1 MAEIKNT
8 FLLSKMNKDLDN
20 RLIPNGEYRDALNI
34 SIGKSESDDV
44 GAVQNILG
52 NDVFSSLSLPVG
64 TKCIGFFMDNP
75 NNRIYQ
81 FLTNNNSS
89 FSGTKYNSICVV
101 DLTLGQTLIE
111 LVKGDFLNFS
121 QDNIITG
128 INLVENLLFWTDNRN
143 QPRKINV
150 QSAILSPANSSNPYY
165 TEEHQLSV
173 AKYAPVEAISLVKKF
188 VTTNTTAVSA
198 STTIEVADTSGI
210 LLGMTIISQP
220 IGGLGIADSD
230 FVLVESINELT
241 STITVSVPVTL
252 ADNSILTFLFST
264 MSDDSQEPLWPGD
277 PAYLT
282 GRYVRFSYRFRFD
295 DGEYSLMAPFTQI
308 VFVPN
313 QKGYFIN
320 GNETDAYTS
329 TVLNWMENN
338 INNILLMIPFPDI
351 CSNAGESYK
360 IQAVDILYK
369 ESDALAISVV
379 ETIPIGELQL
389 INDTN
394 MYTYEYQSTKPY
406 RTLPE
411 DQTTRVYDLV
421 PVRALAQ
428 ESSGNRIIYGNFVSN
443 YTAPKS
449 IDYKVSINEKQ
460 DFSANFIEYPNHTV
474 KQNRTYQVGFVLAD
488 KFGRQ
493 SSVILSTLDTLAT
506 ISDGAK
512 FGGSTVYS
520 PYFSETNIPV
530 IKNWFGNAL
539 SMLVES
545 PITSTSSNA
554 TGEPGLY
561 ATTSTIGGF
570 ILTGTTTITN
580 TTYTF
585 TLDSGNP
592 PVVGEYMRGEYT
604 DYVKVTNVNS
614 TSAPLYI
621 ITTDGRVN
629 SFYERN
635 VMNDPSDIKWS
646 YIINQLGWYSY
657 KVVVRQQEQDYYNV
671 YLPGMLNGYP
681 AGQTYGSEVTY
692 PGGNPTQNNG
702 INTTVFPTTEVNK
715 TAHTVLINDN
725 INKIPRDLSE
735 VGPDQRLYRS
745 SVQLFGRVQNTMSG
759 QDANN
764 IQYFPTSRPDTV
776 TAISTTEDLGM
787 LPATVD
793 NQLGSAVYN
802 FYQLETTP
810 LLARIS
816 TSNSIGVTAIENVAV
831 TYTSADNNMQPYLS
845 VYETKPDYSL
855 LDIFWETSTSGLISD
870 LNADVLTGFEGIA
883 GLSDINWDFKESD
896 NPSDSTKYISGE
908 FWPISLS
915 YTEMPSAS
923 ATIVNVV
930 DGNGVTVNPIAN
942 KFAIETINIVPGINH
957 YRLYITDN
965 FVFINDVL
973 STTFTFTISIEE
985 TGNPVPI
992 NFDIT
997 GRLENVAPEILNT
1010 CPVNVTLDGPTPI
1023 PGVPI
1028 YTLQGVNGAFHPP
1041 LKSIETEWKILNTS
1055 TVGWEALFSI
1065 VKNPST
1071 GDGEIFLLDDFPIT
1085 ESFTLNI
1092 QLKDAVTAAG
1102 IDTNDPD
1109 TKYRSKVDLCT
1120 VNISIGGVEICGR
1133 EWSARNI
1140 TVRTYNDGTPIPE
1153 CSDPA
1158 VWENL
1163 TTGAWCYY
1171 DNDPANEAVYG
1182 LLYNW
1187 YAVQGIYD
1195 AASLANPTLRKQL
1208 APAGYHV
1215 PYMSIGSGLPVADIS
1230 ELCSLWNCGS
1240 GGSYATAG
1248 GLLKEAGTE
1257 HWDNPNTGATNSTQF
1272 TALPGGFRNEFGTF
1286 ERLTLSAW
1294 FWFGGPET
1302 FNAVAPTVAA
1312 AWNMEYDSA
1321 ALVETVKNKNFGF
1334 SVRFV
1339 KDYSEEWT
1347 AYSNGNT
1354 MCQTSWLSPDGMAGY
1369 TLLGN
1374 SGGTEYEQFLTISGC
1389 TITADSGGGTCGVFL
1404 G

>member
-52 NDVFSSLSLPVG
+52 NSIFGSISLPEG
-64 TKCIGFFMDNP
+64 TKCIGYFMDNP

-81 FLTNNNSS
+81 FLTNNYSS
-89 FSGTKYNSICVV
+89 FVGTRYNAICVA
-101 DLTLGQTLIE
+101 DLNTGPNPVV
-111 LVKGDFLNFS
+111 LVSGDFLNFS

-150 QSAILSPANSSNPYY
+150 QSAILSPATSLNPYY
-165 TEEHQLSV
+165 TQEHQLSV

-188 VTTNTTAVSA
+188 VTTNTEAITVA

-210 LLGMTIISQP
+210 LVGMTV
-220 IGGLGIADSD
+220 IGGGIVDSD
-230 FVLVESINELT
+230 FVLVESIDT
-241 STITVSVPVTL
+241 VASTIIVSVPVTL
-252 ADNSILTFLFST
+252 AIDQTLTFLIST
-264 MSDDSQEPLWPGD
+264 MSDDSEEPLWPGD

-295 DGEYSLMAPFTQI
+295 DGEYSIMAPFTQI
-308 VFVPN
+308 VFIPN

-394 MYTYEYQSTKPY
+394 IYTYEYQSTKPY
-406 RTLPE
+406 KTLPE

-449 IDYKVSINEKQ
+449 IKYKTSINEKQ

-493 SSVILSTLDTLAT
+493 SSVILSSLDTLAT
-506 ISDGAK
+506 ISEGAK
-512 FGGSTVYS
+512 YGGSTIYS
-520 PYFSETNIPV
+520 PYFSESNIPV

-539 SMLVES
+539 SLLIEE
-545 PITSTSSNA
+545 PINSTSNDS

-570 ILTGTTTITN
+570 VLTGTTTIIN
-580 TTYTF
+580 NEYTF
-585 TLDSGNP
+585 TLDNGDVPN
-592 PVVGEYMRGEYT
+592 VGEYMRGEFT
-604 DYVKVTNVNS
+604 DYVRILEIDDTL
-614 TSAPLYI
+614 APTYT
-621 ITTDGRVN
+621 ITTDGQIN
-629 SFYERN
+629 SFYQRN
-635 VMNDPSDIKWS
+635 TLNDPSDIKWA

-692 PGGNPTQNNG
+692 PATGPEQNNG
-702 INTTVFPTTEVNK
+702 INTTIFPTNEVNK
-715 TAHTVLINDN
+715 TAHVVLINDN
-725 INKIPRDLSE
+725 INKVPRDLSE
-735 VGPDQRLYRS
+735 VGPDQKLYRS
-745 SVQLFGRVQNTMSG
+745 SVQLYGRVQNTIDG

-764 IQYFPTSRPDTV
+764 TQYFPTTKPDTV
-776 TAISTTEDLGM
+776 TAISTTEDLSM
-787 LPATVD
+787 FPATVD
-793 NQLGSAVYN
+793 NLLGSAVYN
-802 FYQLETTP
+802 LYQLETSP
-810 LLARIS
+810 LVARIS
-816 TSNSIGVTAIENVAV
+816 TSKGIGVTALPNIPNA
-831 TYTSADNNMQPYLS
+831 TNPPTASNRDNNMQPYLS

-896 NPSDSTKYISGE
+896 NPNDSTKYITGE
-908 FWPISLS
+908 FWPISLT

-923 ATIVNVV
+923 ATILNVV
-930 DGNGVTVNPIAN
+930 DGHGVQVNPIAN
-942 KFAIETINIVPGINH
+942 KFAIETINIIPGLNH
-957 YRLYITDN
+957 YRIYINDD

-985 TGNPVPI
+985 TGNPTPI

-1028 YTLQGVNGAFHPP
+1028 YTLQGVNGAYHPP

-1120 VNISIGGVEICGR
+1120 VNISIGGIEICNR

-1153 CSDPA
+1153 CTDPA

-1171 DNDPANEAVYG
+1171 DNDPANETEYG

-1187 YAVQGIYD
+1187 YAIQGIYD
-1195 AASLANPTLRKQL
+1195 AASLANPILRKQL
-1208 APAGYHV
+1208 APTGYHV
-1215 PYMSIGSGLPVADIS
+1215 PYMSIGSDLPVADIS

-1302 FNAVAPTVAA
+1302 VSLYAPTVAA

-1321 ALVETVKNKNFGF
+1321 ALNETVMHKNCGF

-1339 KDYSEEWT
+1339 KDYSETWT
-1347 AYSNGNT
+1347 AFTGGSSCSTTYLG
-1354 MCQTSWLSPDGMAGY
+1354 LDGMAGY
-1369 TLLGN
+1369 IQLGGA
-1374 SGGTEYEQFLTISGC
+1374 SGPEYEEFYTISGC
-1389 TITADSGGGTCGVFL
+1389 TIVADSGGGGCGVFT

>member
-52 NDVFSSLSLPVG
+52 NAVFSSLSLPTG

-81 FLTNNNSS
+81 FLTNNHSS
-89 FSGTKYNSICVV
+89 FTGEKYNSICVV
-101 DLTLGQTLIE
+101 DLNEGQSLIE

-150 QSAILSPANSSNPYY
+150 QSALLSPANNSNPYY
-165 TEEHQLSV
+165 TKEHQLSV

-188 VTTNTTAVSA
+188 VTTNTEAIAVA
-198 STTIEVADTSGI
+198 STTIEVASTSGI
-210 LLGMTIISQP
+210 LVGMTV
-220 IGGLGIADSD
+220 IGGGIADSD
-230 FVLVESINELT
+230 FVLVESIDTNA
-241 STITVSVPVTL
+241 STITVSIPVTL
-252 ADNSILTFLFST
+252 ANNQTLTFLIST
-264 MSDDSQEPLWPGD
+264 MSDDSEEPLWPGD

-320 GNETDAYTS
+320 GNENDAYTS

-369 ESDALAISVV
+369 ESDALATSVV

-389 INDTN
+389 ITDTN
-394 MYTYEYQSTKPY
+394 IYTYEYQSTKPY
-406 RTLPE
+406 KTLPE

-449 IDYKVSINEKQ
+449 IKYKTSINEKQ

-474 KQNRTYQVGFVLAD
+474 KQNRTYQVGFILAD

-493 SSVILSTLDTLAT
+493 SSVILSSLDTLAT
-506 ISDGAK
+506 ISEGTK
-512 FGGSTVYS
+512 YGGSTIYS
-520 PYFSETNIPV
+520 PYFSESNIPV

-539 SMLVES
+539 SLLIEE
-545 PITSTSSNA
+545 PINSTSNA
-554 TGEPGLY
+554 STGEPGLY

-570 ILTGTTTITN
+570 VLTGTTAITN
-580 TTYTF
+580 NQYTF
-585 TLDSGNP
+585 TLDSGDVP
-592 PVVGEYMRGEYT
+592 AVGEYMRGEYT
-604 DYVKVTNVNS
+604 DYVKILSVNS
-614 TSAPLYI
+614 SSAPTYT

-629 SFYERN
+629 SFYKRN
-635 VMNDPSDIKWS
+635 AANDPSDIKWA

-692 PGGNPTQNNG
+692 DSAGVATQNNG
-702 INTTVFPTTEVNK
+702 INKTIFPTNEVNK
-715 TAHTVLINDN
+715 TAHVVLINDN
-725 INKIPRDLSE
+725 INKVPRDLSE
-735 VGPDQRLYRS
+735 VGPDQKLYRS
-745 SVQLFGRVQNTMSG
+745 SVQLYGRVQNTMDG

-764 IQYFPTSRPDTV
+764 IQYFPTTKPDTV
-776 TAISTTEDLGM
+776 TAISTTEDLSM

-793 NQLGSAVYN
+793 NPLGSAVYN
-802 FYQLETTP
+802 LYQLETTP

-816 TSNSIGVTAIENVAV
+816 TSNGIGVTAIQNVAQSTIPP
-831 TYTSADNNMQPYLS
+831 TYTSANNNMQPYLS

-870 LNADVLTGFEGIA
+870 LNADVLTGFDGIA

-896 NPSDSTKYISGE
+896 NPLDSTKYITGE
-908 FWPISLS
+908 FWPISLT

-923 ATIVNVV
+923 ATILNVV
-930 DGNGVTVNPIAN
+930 DGNGTPVNPIAN
-942 KFAIETINIVPGINH
+942 KFAIETINISPGLNH

-985 TGNPVPI
+985 VGNPTPI

-997 GRLENVAPEILNT
+997 GRLENIAPEILNA
-1010 CPVNVTLDGPTPI
+1010 CPVNLSLDAPTPT

-1028 YTLQGVNGAFHPP
+1028 YTLQANNGAFYTP
-1041 LKSIETEWKILNTS
+1041 LKKIELEWKILNTS
-1055 TVGWEALFSI
+1055 TAGWEALFSI

-1071 GDGEIFLLDDFPIT
+1071 GDGEIFLLDDFPVT
-1085 ESFTLNI
+1085 EAFTLNI
-1092 QLKDAVTAAG
+1092 QVKDAVTSAG

-1109 TKYRSKVDLCT
+1109 IKYRSKVDLCT
-1120 VNISIGGVEICGR
+1120 VNVSMGGIEICNR
-1133 EWSARNI
+1133 EWSARN
-1140 TVRTYNDGTPIPE
+1140 VDVSTYSDGTPIPE
-1153 CSDPA
+1153 CTDPS
-1158 VWENL
+1158 VWEDL

-1171 DNDPANEAVYG
+1171 DNDPANGTIYG
-1182 LLYNW
+1182 KLYNW
-1187 YAVQGIYD
+1187 YAIQGIYD
-1195 AASLANPTLRKQL
+1195 AASLANPNLRKQL
-1208 APAGYHV
+1208 APPGYHV
-1215 PYMSIGSGLPVADIS
+1215 VYSSIENSYGLGERS
-1230 ELCSLWNCGS
+1230 ELCSLWECTS
-1240 GGSYATAG
+1240 GINPSNAG
-1248 GLLKEAGTE
+1248 GTLKEAGFD

-1272 TALPGGFRNEFGTF
+1272 TALPGGFRNQYGTF
-1286 ERLTLSAW
+1286 ERLTQSAF

-1302 FNAVAPTVAA
+1302 VNINAPTVAA
-1312 AWNMEYDSA
+1312 AWNLEYTSA
-1321 ALVETVKNKNFGF
+1321 GISETVMPKSSGL
-1334 SVRFV
+1334 SVRFK
-1339 KDYSEEWT
+1339 KDYGEVWT
-1347 AYSNGNT
+1347 AATSGNY
-1354 MCQTSWLSPDGMAGY
+1354 CQTTYLSSDGMFGVIV
-1369 TLLGN
+1369 LGGA
-1374 SGGTEYEQFLTISGC
+1374 SGPEAEQFSTAAGC
-1389 TITADSGGGTCGVFL
+1389 TIDGSCQTFNG
-1404 G
+1404 